1 MKDEKIKNDSSLVRK
16 KEIDAG
22 PRFVTRFFGIFDF
35 QRWSYLHKCFGEEMP
50 PEGKVW
56 ECFYI
61 VRRCLK
67 VFRVDT
73 LIRFKE
79 ILRVS

>member
-35 QRWSYLHKCFGEEMP
+35 Q
-50 PEGKVW
+50 
-56 ECFYI
+56 CFYI